1 MDTMTSTKVVA
12 GLCGAFLIFLLGKWA
27 AEGIYHVGG
36 HGEQAYVIDTGASS
50 EEGGSDE
57 PAVDFG
63 QLMAEADPGKGA
75 NVFKKCQAC
84 HKVEAGA
91 NATGPTLHGVVG
103 RAIGSVSGF
112 GYSDAMANHG
122 GTWTPEELSHFL
134 ENPRDFVP
142 GTAMSF
148 AGLKKDTDRANVIAY
163 LQSVSN

>member
-12 GLCGAFLIFLLGKWA
+12 GFCGAFLVFLLGKWA

-50 EEGGSDE
+50 EDGGSDE
-57 PAVDFG
+57 PEVDFG
-63 QLMAEADPGKGA
+63 QLMAEADPDKGA

-103 RAIGSVSGF
+103 RAIGGVDGF

-163 LQSVSN
+163 IQSVSN